1 MTGLAPRP
9 YAIEEYTRTVCPLCM
24 AERPRR
30 SDEPDTFVDG
40 MLVSHDGKVWMRRW
54 CGRHGETESLYEE
67 DAEIWRTR
75 HGWSTPTLGVVPD
88 RAGNFAGF
96 PDGYRQGLPASHG
109 QHTCILLLNVTERC
123 NFACPTCYADALA
136 PGVGEN
142 VPHPRPLSPRGEK
155 GDEPTI
161 EEMLHTVDVTIGRE
175 GGKLGVLML
184 SGGEPTVRR
193 DLTEFLLRAF
203 ERPITRVLIN
213 TNGRRIARDDAF
225 VHFLQDHRDRV
236 EVYLQFD
243 GFRES
248 THLALRGEPLAEEK
262 RRALDRLQA
271 AGVWTTLVQT
281 VVKGL
286 NDDEVGD
293 VLTLGLATPR
303 CAGLAIQ
310 PMFGS
315 GRTSVYDPLDRVT
328 PTGVLSRLSAQTGG
342 RIQAAD
348 FVPLPCSHR
357 DCCDIGYFLR
367 TPKGEWRSLASLL
380 GRDELKQW
388 IHLVSNTISF
398 EGASD
403 AVRELV
409 RGGVLQRVFS
419 ESQKV
424 PALELARDILSMC
437 DCVPGIRELLT
448 PGGTKESLDR
458 MAERTFR
465 VTVKQFMDAHTFHE
479 HRIRQCCVHVGT
491 FEEDP
496 RRHSFCWRWL
506 FDDARDFPQR
516 AKGEGQVPLRMVS

>member
-1 MTGLAPRP
+1 M
-9 YAIEEYTRTVCPLCM
+9 
-24 AERPRR
+24 
-30 SDEPDTFVDG
+30 DG
-40 MLVSHDGKVWMRRW
+40 MLVSHGGRVWMRRW

-67 DAEIWRTR
+67 DAEIWRLR
-75 HGWSTPTLGVVPD
+75 HGWSTPTLNVVPD
-88 RAGNFAGF
+88 RADNFAGS
-96 PDGYRQGLPASHG
+96 PDGYREGLPASHA

-123 NFACPTCYADALA
+123 NFACPTCYADALPPNA
-136 PGVGEN
+136 SPPN
-142 VPHPRPLSPRGEK
+142 PLSKTIHLERGS
-155 GDEPTI
+155 EPTLD
-161 EEMLHTVDVTIGRE
+161 EMLHTVDTTIRRE

-184 SGGEPTVRR
+184 SGGEPTVRK
-193 DLTEFLLRAF
+193 DLTEFLLRAM
-203 ERPITRVLIN
+203 ERPITRLLLN
-213 TNGRRIARDDAF
+213 TNGRRIARDGAF
-225 VHFLQDHRDRV
+225 VRFLETHRDRI

-248 THLALRGEPLAEEK
+248 THLALRGEALAAEK
-262 RRALDRLQA
+262 RTALDRLQS

-293 VLTLGLATPR
+293 VLSLGLATPR

-315 GRTSVYDPLDRVT
+315 GRTTVYDPLDRVT
-328 PTGVLSRLSAQTGG
+328 PTGVLRRLGGQTGG
-342 RIQAAD
+342 RISHED

-380 GRDELKQW
+380 GREELKKW

-403 AVRELV
+403 AVRALV

-424 PALELARDILSMC
+424 PALELARDILTMC
-437 DCVPGIRELLT
+437 DCVPGLRELIT
-448 PGGTKESLDR
+448 PGGTRESLDR

-496 RRHSFCWRWL
+496 RRHSFCWRWT
-506 FDDARDFPQR
+506 FDDATDCPLPR
-516 AKGEGQVPLRMVS
+516 EGTKPLRVVP

>member
-1 MTGLAPRP
+1 ML
-9 YAIEEYTRTVCPLCM
+9 RTV
-24 AERPRR
+24 
-30 SDEPDTFVDG
+30 DKT
-40 MLVSHDGKVWMRRW
+40 
-54 CGRHGETESLYEE
+54 
-67 DAEIWRTR
+67 
-75 HGWSTPTLGVVPD
+75 
-88 RAGNFAGF
+88 
-96 PDGYRQGLPASHG
+96 
-109 QHTCILLLNVTERC
+109 IL
-123 NFACPTCYADALA
+123 
-136 PGVGEN
+136 
-142 VPHPRPLSPRGEK
+142 
-155 GDEPTI
+155 
-161 EEMLHTVDVTIGRE
+161 RE

-203 ERPITRVLIN
+203 ERPITRVLVN

-225 VHFLQDHRDRV
+225 LRFLADHRDRV

-248 THLALRGEPLAEEK
+248 THLALRGERLAEEK

-271 AGVWTTLVQT
+271 AGIWTTLVQT

-286 NDDEVGD
+286 NDDEVGA
-293 VLTLGLATPR
+293 VLELGLATPR

-315 GRTSVYDPLDRVT
+315 GRVGPYDPLDRVT
-328 PTGVLSRLSAQTGG
+328 PTGVLRRLGAQTDG
-342 RIQAAD
+342 RVTHDD

-367 TPKGEWRSLASLL
+367 TPSKGSSGGEWRSLASLL
-380 GRDELKQW
+380 GRDELKRW

-398 EGASD
+398 EGASE

-424 PALELARDILSMC
+424 PALELARDILTMC
-437 DCVPGIRELLT
+437 DCVPGLRELLT
-448 PGGTKESLDR
+448 PGGTRESLDR

-496 RRHSFCWRWL
+496 RRHSFCWRWM
-506 FDDARDFPQR
+506 FEDASDFPSHLR
-516 AKGEGQVPLRMVS
+516 EGRTALRVVP